1 MVTRVKARK
10 KSPSLS
16 KLAKMSWVELLGLAL
31 GWVLRWCGRT
41 AWRCRA
47 GLMPVWWCVA
57 FLVVGWIGSGWPG
70 LWAVPISAGLVVA
83 SVLWFA
89 GEKLSPHAQYL
100 WLHLVPD
107 SLDDGKRGV
116 LDRATERGYLCLLF
130 LGGGSWLSAR
140 MQYGWTQ
147 DVQLALLVLLAALGV
162 PWWWHRGFRRR
173 KPVNVWARRWK
184 RVEGCEDLKPWH
196 GSRVTEVTGNRKAT
210 TLEVRLRPS
219 LTVGQVGS
227 DAVRVASTLG
237 LRPGAVTVAVDKAAA
252 RRVLVRV
259 VPRDPWKGALI
270 HPLPPVGSMLL
281 SKTPTPI
288 VGKYEDASEDCLK
301 IGQHLL
307 AVGATGSG
315 KSAFLES
322 LLAWI
327 LAYADARVIAAD
339 LASGATFGI
348 WESVFAAP
356 LATDVRAALDLV
368 WRVFR
373 VIEYR
378 EGLLSQMKREG
389 QLIDVL
395 EPSPDMPWLFFIID
409 EFPDLIKAAKQDK
422 LDVITVLERL
432 ANKGRKVGVWLILGA
447 QNPTVTD
454 VGSTELR
461 GALTGTIGLGL
472 SQQQSKTLWGSDR
485 AEGWDSTPLTI
496 GTYLLRDRDATHQTP
511 RVAKGLYVPA
521 RQRLD
526 LIRAASAKRQPLD
539 RQSALILAGNTAAVP
554 LGDTART
561 GAYEEIHPP
570 EGAFP
575 RLRVVR
581 ENHAQRVIPQELAPV
596 IHERPVGTSR
606 RESLAA
612 LDAKVLHEVPPSHQG
627 AIGATAIAAQLDVS
641 RDKVNRSLKRLEK
654 AGQVAP
660 TGDGEW
666 SSP

>member
-1 MVTRVKARK
+1 
-10 KSPSLS
+10 
-16 KLAKMSWVELLGLAL
+16 
-31 GWVLRWCGRT
+31 
-41 AWRCRA
+41 
-47 GLMPVWWCVA
+47 
-57 FLVVGWIGSGWPG
+57 
-70 LWAVPISAGLVVA
+70 
-83 SVLWFA
+83 
-89 GEKLSPHAQYL
+89 
-100 WLHLVPD
+100 
-107 SLDDGKRGV
+107 
-116 LDRATERGYLCLLF
+116 
-130 LGGGSWLSAR
+130 
-140 MQYGWTQ
+140 
-147 DVQLALLVLLAALGV
+147 
-162 PWWWHRGFRRR
+162 
-173 KPVNVWARRWK
+173 
-184 RVEGCEDLKPWH
+184 
-196 GSRVTEVTGNRKAT
+196 
-210 TLEVRLRPS
+210 
-219 LTVGQVGS
+219 
-227 DAVRVASTLG
+227 
-237 LRPGAVTVAVDKAAA
+237 
-252 RRVLVRV
+252 
-259 VPRDPWKGALI
+259 
-270 HPLPPVGSMLL
+270 
-281 SKTPTPI
+281 
-288 VGKYEDASEDCLK
+288 
-301 IGQHLL
+301 
-307 AVGATGSG
+307 
-315 KSAFLES
+315 
-322 LLAWI
+322 
-327 LAYADARVIAAD
+327 LAYADARVVAAD

-356 LATDVRAALDLV
+356 LATDVRAALDLI

-378 EGLLSQMKREG
+378 EGVLSQMKRDG

-395 EPSPDMPWLFFIID
+395 EPSPDMPWLFVIID

-485 AEGWDSTPLTI
+485 ADGWDSTPLTI

-554 LGDTART
+554 LGDTARS

-581 ENHAQRVIPQELAPV
+581 ESHARRVIPQELAPV

-606 RESLAA
+606 RDSLAA

-654 AGQVAP
+654 AGEVAP